1 MSPLIEQFI
10 TSLYFWLFVF
20 LIIGVVFSSV
30 VVANK
35 RHAEEIFGKPSKRKS
50 GKRITRQ
57 RSNSELSQKL
67 GEKVVRYMIEVA
79 HSVSRPA
86 LKDRIA
92 RIKKE
97 CESLMLKPLPEE
109 NKKII
114 STVLLWSKRFNID
127 KHITDL
133 TVYHHSGQ
141 ITYDDKRRDFKLKI
155 IGQ

>member
-20 LIIGVVFSSV
+20 LIIGVLFSSII
-30 VVANK
+30 VANR
-35 RHAEEIFGKPSKRKS
+35 RHVEAIFGKPKRKKEMANTQ
-50 GKRITRQ
+50 KRKT
-57 RSNSELSQKL
+57 NSDLSQKL
-67 GEKVVRYMIEVA
+67 GEKVVRYMIEVT

-97 CESLMLKPLPEE
+97 CENLMLKPLPEE

-114 STVLLWSKRFNID
+114 STVLLWAKRFNID

-133 TVYHHSGQ
+133 TVYHSSGQ